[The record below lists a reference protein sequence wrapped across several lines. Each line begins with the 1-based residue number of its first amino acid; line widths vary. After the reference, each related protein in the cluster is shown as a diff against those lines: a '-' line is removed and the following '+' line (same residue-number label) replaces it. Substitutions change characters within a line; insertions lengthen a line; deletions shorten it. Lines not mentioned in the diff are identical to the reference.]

1 MRNGRQIAVLSA
13 LLIYPLWYILP
24 AMRLI
29 GAPTM
34 APTVYSD
41 LIGLYDIS
49 QILGEMKFPWSKV
62 YTLNGVTGESIWT
75 PQVLSQA
82 IHYLAIWMLT
92 RFLPEIFAANLYL
105 LLSWIANGLLGYK
118 LGRKIGSTVI
128 GSLFTGLLLQTAPFI
143 RENLFNY
150 FVYGNVTYFIC
161 VIYFSIKYF
170 ESPNSKNL
178 ITSVLM
184 ACVGLFFDLYWLYFG
199 LLTAFVILVSSAVL
213 QKKHGSLTIIFFLF
227 LFGFVVLSSVHLNF
241 VSLLQKLN
249 PISRTFEI
257 AKPSWIDR
265 TNSNPINI
273 IFGNGRLYGH
283 VGITVFIL
291 FLASIL
297 LAKPKSKVPLIS
309 VFLIAIG
316 VHLLLLT
323 QTGMNVWG
331 IRIPLPIRYLRYLF
345 PGVRFFER
353 AGFVVVVLICL
364 LAGLSIS
371 WLVPKFKTTFLS
383 FLFVMFCLLS
393 VIREYH
399 PFLGRQFDFGSR
411 DFRSA
416 LDKLDID
423 PTGVVDLPVTNLD
436 GTRLSPYP
444 RIPLH
449 YLSSPRFSSY
459 RSEDWLNDLALYGS
473 RGNGELENYL
483 LFNGVSHVF
492 VPADKKFQMQPHD
505 WKAARSVQYDLE
517 SARYKFV
524 GTIESPIR
532 IRIFEIVKGSED
544 YFCSSCEPINV
555 SFLGVESN
563 FGKYFLNG
571 NSLERDFGGQIGWVD
586 SNDSLGIKINST
598 NSESNFSIQVDLVPF
613 YGSNAKSNVVVLTSG
628 AKKQAVILRQG
639 QTSSVDLVLSANSTI
654 SFSSALGCNRSID
667 IDPLDLMSSESKYC
681 FGIANISVR
690 EIP

>member
-1 MRNGRQIAVLSA
+1 
-13 LLIYPLWYILP
+13 
-24 AMRLI
+24 
-29 GAPTM
+29 M

-41 LIGLYDIS
+41 LIGLYDTS
-49 QILGEMKFPWSKV
+49 QILGEMRFPWSKV
-62 YTLNGVTGESIWT
+62 YTLNGVTGESLWT

-92 RFLPEIFAANLYL
+92 RFLPGIFAANLYL
-105 LLSWIANGLLGYK
+105 LLSWMANGLLGYK

-128 GSLFTGLLLQTAPFI
+128 GSLFTGLLLQIAPFI

-178 ITSVLM
+178 ISSVLM
-184 ACVGLFFDLYWLYFG
+184 ACAGIFFDLYWLYFG
-199 LLTAFVILVSSAVL
+199 LLTALVFLVSSAVL
-213 QKKHGSLTIIFFLF
+213 QKKYVSLTKLFFFF
-227 LFGFVVLSSVHLNF
+227 LFGFVALSLVFLNF
-241 VSLLQKLN
+241 VSLLQRLN

-257 AKPSWIDR
+257 AKPSWIDG

-273 IFGNGRLYGH
+273 IVSNGRLYGH
-283 VGITVFIL
+283 VGLMVFIL
-291 FLASIL
+291 FLVAIF
-297 LAKPKSKVPLIS
+297 LAKQKSKVPLIS
-309 VFLIAIG
+309 VFSIAIG
-316 VHLLLLT
+316 LHLLLTT
-323 QTGMNVWG
+323 QTSMNVLG
-331 IRIPLPIRYLRYLF
+331 IHVPLPIRYLRYLF

-353 AGFVVVVLICL
+353 AGFIAVVLICL
-364 LAGLSIS
+364 LAGLAIS
-371 WLVPKFKTTFLS
+371 WLVPKFKTKFLS
-383 FLFVMFCLLS
+383 FMFVMFCSLL
-393 VIREYH
+393 VVRDYQ
-399 PFLGRQFDFGSR
+399 PFSGRHFDFGSR
-411 DFRSA
+411 DFRSE
-416 LDKLDID
+416 LKKLNVY
-423 PTGVVDLPVTNLD
+423 PTGVVDLPATNLD

-449 YLSSPRFSSY
+449 YLDSPRFYSY

-483 LFNGVSHVF
+483 LFNGISHVF
-492 VPADKKFQMQPHD
+492 VPADEEFQLQLHD
-505 WKAARSVQYDLE
+505 WKATRSVQYDLNSE
-517 SARYKFV
+517 RYKFV
-524 GTIESPIR
+524 GTIESPIH

-555 SFLGVESN
+555 AFSGVESN

-586 SNDSLGIKINST
+586 SNDSLGINISST

-628 AKKQAVILRQG
+628 AKKQAVILRPG
-639 QTSSVDLVLSANSTI
+639 QTSSVSLALSANSSI

-681 FGIANISVR
+681 FGIANISVH